1 MPRGR
6 PKKHRI
12 IHKEPE
18 IRQFSPRGRIGRPG
32 YVTLEA
38 DEYEALR
45 LADYKG
51 LSQKEA
57 AVSMGVSQQT
67 LSRILKRA
75 RKTLIE
81 GVDSGRIINI
91 SKAGKPAKRSPDKS
105 HEAHA

>member
-6 PKKHRI
+6 PKKRRI
-12 IHKEPE
+12 IQKEPE

-32 YVTLEA
+32 YVSIGP

-57 AVSMGVSQQT
+57 AKSMGISQQT

-81 GVDSGRIINI
+81 GLDSGKIVNI
-91 SKAGKPAKRSPDKS
+91 SKPQKSAKKSPKRPI
-105 HEAHA
+105 